1 MEGMF
6 ACWRFMGR
14 EAKYAIKKRGWK
26 LVGREQWIVNV
37 EANIKQVINS

>member
-1 MEGMF
+1 M
-6 ACWRFMGR
+6 R
-14 EAKYAIKKRGWK
+14 YKKKGGWK